1 MPTTQHN
8 NQTDNAAS
16 TAEVSSAQNND
27 RLLRLCAARLDTLQ
41 NDRIVLYAGAN
52 LPSEAAIA
60 AYSPALSAYPAMG
73 PRFAKEQPDTDLVS
87 KLEIAV
93 ENEINALFGSQWAE
107 TRLANCTTAN
117 LAVFH
122 TFSRPGDLLLAPAA
136 AHGGHL
142 SQRRGGTPELAGL
155 KVMDLPYDTENDALD
170 TAAAAE
176 MIRRVKPKLV
186 MLGRS
191 VMVKADDIAPVVASA
206 HRVGGKVIFD
216 ASHVLGLIAGG
227 MFPNPLAL
235 GVDIMTSSTYKTF
248 PGRPHSIIAGRHAQD
263 RRLLSQ
269 LIESRMIAN
278 CDAGCL
284 PSLLVTLMETRQN
297 GADYARRVC
306 RNTAAMADALRQME
320 VTVIAAAAHE
330 TATHQLLIPMDSS
343 LSPKAAISALEQHGI
358 LVGTCADPRV
368 LNEFAL
374 RVGTQFMTRQR
385 KDETDFAAIAQKLA
399 KLLQKTAAG
408 RMRYRE

>member
-1 MPTTQHN
+1 MPITQHN
-8 NQTDNAAS
+8 DQTGDAAV
-16 TAEVSSAQNND
+16 TEENGA
-27 RLLRLCAARLDTLQ
+27 LLRLCAARLNTLQ

-52 LPSEAAIA
+52 LPSEAAMA

-122 TFSRPGDLLLAPAA
+122 AFSQPGDLLLAPAA

-155 KVMDLPYDTENDALD
+155 KVTDLPYDAENDGLD
-170 TAAAAE
+170 AAAAAE
-176 MIRRVKPKLV
+176 MILAEKPKLV

-191 VMVKADDIAPVVASA
+191 VMIKADDIAPVVASA

-248 PGRPHSIIAGRHAQD
+248 PGRPHSIIAGHDAQD
-263 RRLLSQ
+263 RQLLSQ

-278 CDAGCL
+278 GDAGCL
-284 PSLLVTLMETRQN
+284 PSLLVTLMETRRN
-297 GADYARRVC
+297 GADYARQIC
-306 RNTAAMADALRQME
+306 RNTAAMADALRAAG
-320 VTVIAAAAHE
+320 VAVIAARPPQ

-343 LSPKAAISALEQHGI
+343 LSPKATITALEQHGI
-358 LVGTCADPRV
+358 LVGTCADPRA

-374 RVGTQFMTRQR
+374 RVGTQFMTRQG
-385 KDETDFAAIAQKLA
+385 KNETDFAAIAQMLA
-399 KLLQKTAAG
+399 ALLEKTAQG
-408 RMRYRE
+408 RMRYRG

>member
-8 NQTDNAAS
+8 DQADNA
-16 TAEVSSAQNND
+16 VSSAEDNNT
-27 RLLRLCAARLDTLQ
+27 LLRLCAARLDTLK

-52 LPSEAAIA
+52 LPSEAAMA

-93 ENEINALFGSQWAE
+93 ENEVNALFGSQWAE

-122 TFSRPGDLLLAPAA
+122 AFSQPGDLLLAPAA

-155 KVMDLPYDTENDALD
+155 KVMDLPYDARHDRLDAV
-170 TAAAAE
+170 AAAE
-176 MIRRVKPKLV
+176 MILTVKPRLV

-191 VMVKADDIAPVVASA
+191 VMIKADDIAPVVAGA
-206 HRVGGKVIFD
+206 RQVGAKVIFD

-248 PGRPHSIIAGRHAQD
+248 PGRPHSIIAGRHADD

-269 LIESRMIAN
+269 LIEGRMIAN

-284 PSLLVTLMETRQN
+284 PSLLVTLLETRQD
-297 GADYARRVC
+297 GDDYARQIC
-306 RNTAAMADALRQME
+306 RNTAAMAEALRAQG
-320 VTVIAAAAHE
+320 VAVIAAQAHE

-343 LSPKAAISALEQHGI
+343 MPAKATITALERHGI
-358 LVGTCADPRV
+358 LVGTCADPRA

-374 RVGTQFMTRQR
+374 RVGTQFMTRQG
-385 KDETDFAAIAQKLA
+385 KNETDFAAIARSLA
-399 KLLQKTAAG
+399 QRLEKTAAG
-408 RMRYRE
+408 RMRYRG